1 MSVFAHYAER
11 FARLADGP
19 PPFRLR
25 VPVPRCEAAHAA
37 ALTVVDSAAGAEALA
52 DLARQL
58 ELSHVGL
65 DTEFGYD
72 RPGVPL
78 RGKRVAHDPRSVR
91 PLLLSLALA
100 ESGPQRRLYPFVVD
114 LRRPEVRP
122 ALAAVLRLPAAF
134 VAHAVAAELFC
145 LWQLDLPEPRVVW
158 DTWVG
163 SRALALGRHHRKYA
177 LPGAGA
183 GGRKAGGGPAAE
195 ARAGEAARAAEEG
208 RHSLLAVCRRQGVAH
223 AFAADKAALQASFLA
238 HPPEAPF
245 TDRQLAYAA
254 EDALAE
260 ARLYLPQVLRA
271 ARAGALR
278 HLESIEMPWAV
289 TNARITWTGV
299 RLDRAAG
306 RRVRDACAGHLAR
319 LEPQLAAHGV
329 GNVQSHPDLVA
340 FFLRI
345 GRLELFWKRGG
356 YHFDKEALER
366 FGDVH
371 PAVGLIR
378 AAKRV
383 RQLRSDPVLWDALD
397 GADGRVHPDHRQL
410 GTDTGR
416 QAAWAP
422 NVLGLGKVFRPLVVP
437 GPGRGIG
444 EVDLS
449 QIEVGLAAAVYH
461 DDALVRMFNS
471 GDTYSAMGQHFFRD
485 ELPPEDRDLPSA
497 AFKAK
502 YKGLRDRMKRC
513 TLGIIYGLTP
523 HGLGL
528 YLGIPASEAG
538 RLQERFMGM
547 FPALRQALAD
557 AAAFGALAGSVPT
570 ATGLRRHR
578 ARRGRPSGWERNWMT
593 NHPVQGT
600 AAAVFKAA
608 GNRLDRLY
616 PAYDAALLV
625 PLHDAF
631 VFEAPTER
639 LPAVAALTERVMCEA
654 VQEQFPE
661 LRPEAVATISR
672 PECWNKDGR
681 ADSLERWLED
691 PTFTLDRGG

>member
-11 FARLADGP
+11 IARLADAP
-19 PPFRLR
+19 PPFRYR
-25 VPVPRCEAAHAA
+25 VPVPRCEATHAA
-37 ALTVVDSAAGAEALA
+37 SLTVVDSADGARALA

-58 ELSHVGL
+58 ELSHVGF
-65 DTEFGYD
+65 DTEFQYD

-78 RGKRVAHDPRSVR
+78 RNKRMAYDPRSVR

-100 ESGPQRRLYPFVVD
+100 ESGPKRRLYPFVID
-114 LRRPEVRP
+114 LRRTEVLQ
-122 ALAAVLRLPAAF
+122 ALTTVLRLPVPF
-134 VAHAVAAELFC
+134 VGHGVGAELFC
-145 LWQLDLPEPRVVW
+145 LWQHGLPEPRVVW

-163 SRALALGRHHRKYA
+163 SRALALGRHHLKYA
-177 LPGAGA
+177 LPGAGP
-183 GGRKAGGGPAAE
+183 GGGGPAAE

-208 RHSLLAVCRRQGVAH
+208 RHSLLAVCRRLGVRH
-223 AFAADKAALQASFLA
+223 AFAADKTTLQASFLS
-238 HPPEAPF
+238 HPPGAPF

-254 EDALAE
+254 EDALTE

-271 ARAGALR
+271 TRAGVLR
-278 HLESIEMPWAV
+278 HLETVEMPWAI
-289 TNARITWTGV
+289 TNARMVWTGV
-299 RLDRAAG
+299 RLDRAAC
-306 RRVRDACAGHLAR
+306 RRVRDACAGHLAW

-329 GNVQSHPDLVA
+329 GNVQSHSDLVA
-340 FFLRI
+340 FFRRI
-345 GRLELFWKRGG
+345 GQLELFWRRGG

-366 FGDVH
+366 FEHVH
-371 PAVGLIR
+371 PAVPLIR

-416 QAAWAP
+416 QASWAP
-422 NVLGLGKVFRPLVVP
+422 NILGLGKVFRPLVVP
-437 GPGRGIG
+437 GTGRGIG

-461 DDALVRMFNS
+461 DAALVRMFNS
-471 GDTYSAMGQHFFRD
+471 GDAYAAMAQDFFRT
-485 ELPPEDRDLPSA
+485 ELPPGDRDLPSA
-497 AFKAK
+497 AFKK
-502 YKGLRDRMKRC
+502 KHPGLRDRMKAA

-528 YLGIPASEAG
+528 YLSVPAAEAA
-538 RLQERFMGM
+538 RLQERFMAL

-578 ARRGRPSGWERNWMT
+578 ARRGWPSGWEKNWMT

-600 AAAVFKAA
+600 AAALFKAA

-616 PAYDAALLV
+616 PAHDAALVV

-631 VFEAPTER
+631 VFEAPLGLLSE
-639 LPAVAALTERVMCEA
+639 VAALTERVMCET
-654 VQEQFPE
+654 VQEHFPE
-661 LRPEAVATISR
+661 LRPRATATIGR
-672 PECWNKDGR
+672 PDCWNKDGR

-691 PTFTLDRGG
+691 PTFSLDRGM